1 MIDYNI
7 IRKLTENINKNRA
20 RLAIETDY
28 KKKQKLRYKIEID
41 GLKIKIE
48 QLN

>member
-7 IRKLTENINKNRA
+7 IRKLTENIKKNRA
-20 RLAIETDY
+20 KLAAEADY

-48 QLN
+48 QLS

>member
-20 RLAIETDY
+20 KLAKETDF

>member
-1 MIDYNI
+1 MIDYKI
-7 IRKLTENINKNRA
+7 INKLTENIKKNRVK
-20 RLAIETDY
+20 LAAETDY

-48 QLN
+48 NLN